1 MYFISVIKAMMI
13 NPVYFDIQQPD
24 RSKRRVIIEPVL
36 EEDAGGIIA
45 TGTFK
50 IYKNS
55 ADNQSS
61 LVTEKLEI
69 DERNDDLPDA
79 NNPDFLGNLSLKAD
93 GKWLYEGSLLDV
105 EEQKQ
110 VTDYIQKHQ

>member
-1 MYFISVIKAMMI
+1 MI
-13 NPVYFDIQQPD
+13 NPVYFNIEHPD
-24 RSKRRVIIEPVL
+24 GSKRRIIIEPVL
-36 EEDAGGIIA
+36 ERGSGGIIA
-45 TGTFK
+45 TGTYK

-61 LVTEKLEI
+61 LFTERLEI
-69 DERNDDLPDA
+69 DERNDDLPDE

-93 GKWLYEGSLLDV
+93 GKWLYEGNLLEV

-110 VTDYIQKHQ
+110 VTDYIRKHQ